1 MIPRRRIPLH
11 RRDALHWLQ
20 APWLAPELCRQR
32 VSAFE
37 EAFARRIGT
46 PHARATASGREALG
60 LIIDTLGLGPGDELI
75 IPAYTLGELVPLLQD
90 KGLTLVPADIDPET
104 FNVTAETVAARLS
117 PRTRGVFAV
126 HLLGAPCDIA
136 GIASLTRARGVPLIE
151 DCAHA
156 TGASVAGRA
165 VGSFG
170 QAALF
175 SLEPTKPVSAF
186 GGGVLTTAD
195 SPLIAEVDR
204 VMARRR
210 HGQWPAMRKA
220 LFKWLEEVM
229 VRSPLYGPVARRLFA
244 EDSAERF
251 DAFYRRA
258 NARTRST
265 AGKFSAFQATVA
277 GPQLSCLDERNEAMN
292 SAWNALAEELPARF
306 HPQSRDRFGEPAFY
320 NFTALFDGDIGRLR
334 VAALARGLDLGIRD
348 EIMSDTARM
357 LGRDDCPGVARV
369 VAGAVQIPLYP
380 GLSSR
385 RRERLLETLHLL
397 AGELP

>member
-1 MIPRRRIPLH
+1 LPG
-11 RRDALHWLQ
+11 AS
-20 APWLAPELCRQR
+20 APP
-32 VSAFE
+32 
-37 EAFARRIGT
+37 

-60 LIIDTLGLGPGDELI
+60 LILDALGLGPGDELI
-75 IPAYTLGELVPLLQD
+75 IPAYTLGELLPLLQG

-104 FNVTAETVAARLS
+104 FNMTPETVAACLS
-117 PRTRGVFAV
+117 PHT
-126 HLLGAPCDIA
+126 
-136 GIASLTRARGVPLIE
+136 RGVPLIE

-175 SLEPTKPVSAF
+175 SLEPTKPVGAF

-195 SPLIAEVDR
+195 THLVAEVDR

-210 HGQWPAMRKA
+210 QRQWPAMRKA
-220 LFKWLEEVM
+220 LVKWAEEVM

-265 AGKFSAFQATVA
+265 AEKFSAYQAAVA
-277 GPQLSCLDERNEAMN
+277 GPQLDRLDERN
-292 SAWNALAEELPARF
+292 
-306 HPQSRDRFGEPAFY
+306 
-320 NFTALFDGDIGRLR
+320 
-334 VAALARGLDLGIRD
+334 
-348 EIMSDTARM
+348 
-357 LGRDDCPGVARV
+357 
-369 VAGAVQIPLYP
+369 
-380 GLSSR
+380 
-385 RRERLLETLHLL
+385 
-397 AGELP
+397 